1 MFVLSNVIVAVATI
15 LHKVLELYSL
25 VVVVTVLVQWVRPDP
40 FNPIVQFLR
49 SMTEPVFDWVRR
61 HLPFSVVGMLDLS
74 PMIVLALIWFLQ
86 LAVIPS
92 LFDLA
97 ARWR

>member
-1 MFVLSNVIVAVATI
+1 MFIAANVLTACATI
-15 LHKVLELYSL
+15 LHKILEMYSL
-25 VVVVTVLVQWVRPDP
+25 VVVVAVLVQWVRPDP

-49 SMTEPVFDWVRR
+49 SVTEPVFDWVRR
-61 HLPFSVVGMLDLS
+61 RIPFAVVGMLDLS
-74 PMIVLALIWFLQ
+74 PMIVLTMMWFIQ

>member
-1 MFVLSNVIVAVATI
+1 MFLIGNVLSAVATI

-25 VVVVTVLVQWVRPDP
+25 VVVVAVLVQWVRPDP
-40 FNPIVQFLR
+40 FNPIVQCLR
-49 SMTEPVFDWVRR
+49 AVTEPAFDWVRR
-61 HLPFSVVGMLDLS
+61 RVPFAVVGMLDLS
-74 PMIVLALIWFLQ
+74 PMMVLMIMWFIQ

>member
-1 MFVLSNVIVAVATI
+1 MFVFSNVLGAVATI
-15 LHKVLELYSL
+15 LHKILEMYSL
-25 VVVVTVLVQWVRPDP
+25 VVVVAVLVQWVRPDP
-40 FNPIVQFLR
+40 FNPIVQVLR
-49 SMTEPVFDWVRR
+49 SVTEPVFGWVRR

-74 PMIVLALIWFLQ
+74 PMIVLTLIWFIQ